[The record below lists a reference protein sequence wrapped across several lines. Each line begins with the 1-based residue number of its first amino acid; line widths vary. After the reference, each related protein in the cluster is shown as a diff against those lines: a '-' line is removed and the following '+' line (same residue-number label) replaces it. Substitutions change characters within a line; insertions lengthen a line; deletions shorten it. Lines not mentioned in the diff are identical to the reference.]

1 MNELL
6 EKIEE
11 IELNNELKEYD
22 NGTCYDLYTIPYVE
36 SCTDN
41 LTKRKYQY
49 DEETVK
55 NAVRYFKE
63 LDKRKKINPNTTESE
78 YVYQFSQVEKILQG
92 IKALNLTRKISYR
105 VIKAETKI
113 CYEINFDE
121 ILQKTKPLK
130 F

>member
-41 LTKRKYQY
+41 LAKRKYQY
-49 DEETVK
+49 DEGTVQ

-105 VIKAETKI
+105 VIRAEIQT
-113 CYEINFDE
+113 CYEINFEE

>member
-36 SCTDN
+36 SCSDN
-41 LTKRKYQY
+41 PTKRKYQY

-105 VIKAETKI
+105 VIRAEIQT
-113 CYEINFDE
+113 CYEINFEE